1 MRRVIALLGFLL
13 VAGLVIPVLA
23 SAQETADHQAIRAL
37 LDREQAG
44 WESGDA
50 EQIDACYA
58 EGYTQVDIPR
68 GNGKPQFVLATL
80 NTQWKDENRKEWV
93 LASDFL
99 GLKEALADTVLAMQR
114 TYKMSHIDIDG
125 DDAVAIAT
133 FSGAWNDTVRGERV
147 EVGWQSLWM
156 LRKIDGDWKYAT
168 GIGGISSFR
177 ESTPVP

>member
-1 MRRVIALLGFLL
+1 MRRVLTALSVLL
-13 VAGLVIPVLA
+13 AGVVIPALA

-44 WESGDA
+44 WENGDA

-58 EGYTQVDIPR
+58 EGYTQVNIPS
-68 GNGKPQFVLATL
+68 GNGEPQFLHATL
-80 NTQWKDENRKEWV
+80 KSQWTDENRKKW
-93 LASDFL
+93 LLSSDFL
-99 GLKEALADTVLAMQR
+99 GLKETLADTVRAMQR

-133 FSGAWNDTVRGERV
+133 FSFAWNDTARGERV
-147 EVGWQSLWM
+147 NWAGQSLWM
-156 LRKIDGDWKYAT
+156 LRKIGGDWKYAT

-177 ESTPVP
+177 ETTPMQ